1 MENIS
6 EKDLYK
12 FVFYPEDLD
21 KKVYDFI
28 KLNFEKYKSQIDLL
42 QSIKS
47 NVEQEVSDDILDK
60 IYKKIDKQ
68 TKSNE
73 IILEKIKRKS
83 DIDYLVLAADSEK
96 EAKTITTDT
105 FTDLKSNYIGKI
117 INNDNYNKIFIFSK
131 QMNKFFDF
139 SITLYPSKDKIYSNS
154 NDQPILIQPKQ
165 NITKIKLEIN

>member
-60 IYKKIDKQ
+60 IYKKIDEQ

-83 DIDYLVLAADSEK
+83 DIDYLVLAADSEIK
-96 EAKTITTDT
+96 AKTITTDT

-154 NDQPILIQPKQ
+154 NDQPIFIQPKQ